1 MNDETNGTSMCE
13 GDEEEGNDMGL
24 DKFVPSK
31 TGIIETLMN
40 DETNGTSL
48 CVGDE
53 EEGNKIGFQKYVP
66 SKTQTWRARGYL
78 LLAALLYGTS
88 FPLIKILDDNIPVG
102 ISLTLR
108 FGLALLVTLPWLLE
122 NPRLD
127 WNSSLRATLSGME
140 LGMWDQ
146 AGFLTQALGM
156 VTAKANKVSYIL

>member
-1 MNDETNGTSMCE
+1 M
-13 GDEEEGNDMGL
+13 
-24 DKFVPSK
+24 
-31 TGIIETLMN
+31 
-40 DETNGTSL
+40 
-48 CVGDE
+48 
-53 EEGNKIGFQKYVP
+53 
-66 SKTQTWRARGYL
+66 
-78 LLAALLYGTS
+78 
-88 FPLIKILDDNIPVG
+88 PVG

-156 VTAKANKVSYIL
+156 VTTKANKVSYILRIMRFGCSFCRIGLIVMISQLFRTCTGCLLLLSGCFCRSIARPSHWYSTGSYSALGRCHVCLWCCFVEFRGKCCFLYYW